1 MRLGVLYSRV
11 RPEEKLLF
19 RELERRRAEVELLDD
34 RKVVLS
40 FGGASALEPAFDFDV
55 VFDRSLSHSRAL
67 VHLRVLA
74 DRGVPT
80 VNRIDVVENCG
91 DKLRTSSLLQAAGV
105 PTPDTRV
112 ASTPG
117 AALRAIEELGYP
129 AVLKPTVGSWGRL
142 IARINDRDAAEA
154 LFEHKATLGGYQ
166 HSIFYL
172 QRYVDKPERDIR
184 AFVVAGE
191 TICAIYRQAPHWIT
205 NTARGGAAENCPV
218 TPETRRVVRASL
230 GAPSEAGW
238 SRSTSWKTPTA
249 DCSCWRVNH
258 TMEFRNSIEPTGVDI
273 PARMIDFVERVAK
286 VGWEAAHCP
295 ADSHQAAP

>member
-1 MRLGVLYSRV
+1 MRIGVLYSRV

-19 RELERRRAEVELLDD
+19 RELERRRADVELIDD
-34 RKVVLS
+34 RKIVLS

-74 DRGVPT
+74 DRRVRT

-112 ASTPG
+112 ASTPE
-117 AALRAIEELGYP
+117 AALQAIEELGYP
-129 AVLKPTVGSWGRL
+129 VVLKPTVGSWGRL
-142 IARINDRDAAEA
+142 IARVNDRDAAEA
-154 LFEHKATLGGYQ
+154 LIEHKTTLGAYQ

-184 AFVVAGE
+184 AFVAGGE
-191 TICAIYRQAPHWIT
+191 TICAIYREAPHWVT
-205 NTARGGAAENCPV
+205 NTARGASTTNCPV
-218 TPETRRVVRASL
+218 TPELATLCRRA
-230 GAPSEAGW
+230 AEAVGGGLVAVDLVEDGD
-238 SRSTSWKTPTA
+238 RGPLVLE
-249 DCSCWRVNH
+249 VNH

-273 PARMIDFVERVAK
+273 PARMVDFVERVAS
-286 VGWEAAHCP
+286 VGWAAAQH
-295 ADSHQAAP
+295 AEEGT

>member
-1 MRLGVLYSRV
+1 MRIGVLYSRV

-19 RELERRRAEVELLDD
+19 REFERRRTEVELLDD

-105 PTPDTRV
+105 PTPDTRF
-112 ASTPG
+112 ASTPE

-184 AFVVAGE
+184 AFVVGGE

-218 TPETRRVVRASL
+218 TPEIEDLCRRASRAVGGGL
-230 GAPSEAGW
+230 VAVDLVEDPDRGPLVLE
-238 SRSTSWKTPTA
+238 
-249 DCSCWRVNH
+249 VNH
-258 TMEFRNSIEPTGVDI
+258 TMEFRNSVEPTGVDI
-273 PARMIDFVERVAK
+273 PARMIDFVERVANA
-286 VGWEAAHCP
+286 GWEAAHG
-295 ADSHQAAP
+295 SEAA

>member
-19 RELERRRAEVELLDD
+19 RELQRRRAEVELLDD

-117 AALRAIEELGYP
+117 AALQAIEELGYP
-129 AVLKPTVGSWGRL
+129 VVLKPTVGSWGRL
-142 IARINDRDAAEA
+142 IARVNDRDAAEA
-154 LFEHKATLGGYQ
+154 LLEHKATLGSYQ

-218 TPETRRVVRASL
+218 TPEIAELCGRASRTVGGGL
-230 GAPSEAGW
+230 VAVDLVEDPDRGLLVLE
-238 SRSTSWKTPTA
+238 
-249 DCSCWRVNH
+249 VNH

-273 PARMIDFVERVAK
+273 PARMIDFVERVAS
-286 VGWEAAHCP
+286 VGWAAAHDS
-295 ADSHQAAP
+295 ADLRQAAP

>member
-1 MRLGVLYSRV
+1 MRIGVLYSRV

-19 RELERRRAEVELLDD
+19 RELERRRADVELIDD

-40 FGGASALEPAFDFDV
+40 FGGASTLEQAFDFDV

-80 VNRIDVVENCG
+80 VNRIEVVENCG

-112 ASTPG
+112 ASTPE
-117 AALRAIEELGYP
+117 AALEAIEELGYP
-129 AVLKPTVGSWGRL
+129 VVLKPTVGSWGRL

-154 LFEHKATLGGYQ
+154 LIEHKSTLGSYQ

-184 AFVVAGE
+184 AFVAGGE
-191 TICAIYRQAPHWIT
+191 TICAIYRKAPHWVT
-205 NTARGGAAENCPV
+205 NTARGARAANCPV
-218 TPETRRVVRASL
+218 TPELGTLCRRSA
-230 GAPSEAGW
+230 EAVGGGLVAVDLVED
-238 SRSTSWKTPTA
+238 RH
-249 DCSCWRVNH
+249 RGLLVLEVNH

-273 PARMIDFVERVAK
+273 PARMIDFVERVAT
-286 VGWEAAHCP
+286 VGWAA
-295 ADSHQAAP
+295 AQHQEGA

>member
-1 MRLGVLYSRV
+1 MRIGVLYSRV

-19 RELERRRAEVELLDD
+19 RELERRRADFELIDD

-40 FGGASALEPAFDFDV
+40 FGGASRLEPAFDFDV

-80 VNRIDVVENCG
+80 VNRIEVVENCG

-112 ASTPG
+112 ASTPE
-117 AALRAIEELGYP
+117 AALAAIEELGYP
-129 AVLKPTVGSWGRL
+129 VVLKPTVGSWGRL

-154 LFEHKATLGGYQ
+154 LIEHKSTLGSYQ
-166 HSIFYL
+166 HSIFYV

-184 AFVVAGE
+184 AFVAGGE
-191 TICAIYRQAPHWIT
+191 TICAIYRKAPHWVT
-205 NTARGGAAENCPV
+205 NTARGASTANCPV
-218 TPETRRVVRASL
+218 TPELATLCRRA
-230 GAPSEAGW
+230 AEAVGGGLVAVDLVED
-238 SRSTSWKTPTA
+238 RDRGPLVLE
-249 DCSCWRVNH
+249 VNH

-273 PARMIDFVERVAK
+273 PARMIDFVERVAT
-286 VGWEAAHCP
+286 VGWAAAQHREG
-295 ADSHQAAP
+295 A

>member
-1 MRLGVLYSRV
+1 MRIGVLYSRV

-19 RELERRRAEVELLDD
+19 RELERRRADIELIDD

-40 FGGASALEPAFDFDV
+40 FGGASRLEPAFDFDV

-74 DRGVPT
+74 DRGVST
-80 VNRIDVVENCG
+80 VNRIEVVENCG

-112 ASTPG
+112 ASTPE
-117 AALRAIEELGYP
+117 AALEAIEELGYP
-129 AVLKPTVGSWGRL
+129 VVLKPTVGSWGRL

-154 LFEHKATLGGYQ
+154 LIEHKSTLGSYQ
-166 HSIFYL
+166 HSIFYV

-184 AFVVAGE
+184 AFVAGGE
-191 TICAIYRQAPHWIT
+191 TICAIYRKASHWVT
-205 NTARGGAAENCPV
+205 NTARGARAANCPV
-218 TPETRRVVRASL
+218 TSELATLCRRA
-230 GAPSEAGW
+230 AEAVGGGLVAVDLLED
-238 SRSTSWKTPTA
+238 R
-249 DCSCWRVNH
+249 DRGLLVLEVNH

-273 PARMIDFVERVAK
+273 PARMIDFVERVAT
-286 VGWEAAHCP
+286 VGWAAAQH
-295 ADSHQAAP
+295 AEEGA

>member
-1 MRLGVLYSRV
+1 MRIGVLYSRV

-19 RELERRRAEVELLDD
+19 RELERRRADVELIDD

-40 FGGASALEPAFDFDV
+40 FGGASTLEPAFDFDV

-80 VNRIDVVENCG
+80 VNRIEVVENCG

-112 ASTPG
+112 ASTPE
-117 AALRAIEELGYP
+117 AALEAIEELGYP
-129 AVLKPTVGSWGRL
+129 VVLKPTVGSWGRL

-154 LFEHKATLGGYQ
+154 LIEHKSTLGSYQ

-184 AFVVAGE
+184 AFVAGGE
-191 TICAIYRQAPHWIT
+191 TICAIYRKAPHWIT
-205 NTARGGAAENCPV
+205 NTARGANTENCQV
-218 TPETRRVVRASL
+218 TPDLAAICRRASDAVGGGL
-230 GAPSEAGW
+230 VAVDLVEDGDRGLLVLE
-238 SRSTSWKTPTA
+238 
-249 DCSCWRVNH
+249 VNH

-273 PARMIDFVERVAK
+273 PARMIDFVERV
-286 VGWEAAHCP
+286 GREGRAAAQGP
-295 ADSHQAAP
+295 EVA

>member
-1 MRLGVLYSRV
+1 MRIGVLYSRV

-19 RELERRRAEVELLDD
+19 RELERRRAEVEQIDD

-40 FGGASALEPAFDFDV
+40 FGGASTLEPAFDFDV

-80 VNRIDVVENCG
+80 VNRIEVVENCG

-112 ASTPG
+112 ASTPE
-117 AALRAIEELGYP
+117 AALEAIEELGYP
-129 AVLKPTVGSWGRL
+129 VVLKPTVGSWGRL

-154 LFEHKATLGGYQ
+154 LIEHKSTLGSYQ

-184 AFVVAGE
+184 AFVAGGE
-191 TICAIYRQAPHWIT
+191 TICAIYRKAAHWVT
-205 NTARGGAAENCPV
+205 NTARGASTANCPV
-218 TPETRRVVRASL
+218 TPELATLCRRA
-230 GAPSEAGW
+230 AEAVGGGLVAVDLVED
-238 SRSTSWKTPTA
+238 RDRGPLVLE
-249 DCSCWRVNH
+249 VNH

-273 PARMIDFVERVAK
+273 PARMIDFVERVAT
-286 VGWEAAHCP
+286 VGWAAAQHREG
-295 ADSHQAAP
+295 A

>member
-1 MRLGVLYSRV
+1 MRIGVLYSRV

-19 RELERRRAEVELLDD
+19 GELERRRADFELIDD

-40 FGGASALEPAFDFDV
+40 FGGASRLEPAFDFDV

-80 VNRIDVVENCG
+80 VNRIEVVENCG

-112 ASTPG
+112 ASTPE
-117 AALRAIEELGYP
+117 AALEAIEELGYP
-129 AVLKPTVGSWGRL
+129 VVLKPTVGSWGRL

-154 LFEHKATLGGYQ
+154 LIEHKSTLGSYQ

-184 AFVVAGE
+184 VFVAGGE
-191 TICAIYRQAPHWIT
+191 TICAIYRKASHWVT
-205 NTARGGAAENCPV
+205 NTARGARAANCPV
-218 TPETRRVVRASL
+218 TSELATLCRRA
-230 GAPSEAGW
+230 AEAVGGGLVAVDLVED
-238 SRSTSWKTPTA
+238 RDRGPLVLE
-249 DCSCWRVNH
+249 VNH

-273 PARMIDFVERVAK
+273 PARMIDFVERVAT
-286 VGWEAAHCP
+286 VGWAAAQHREG
-295 ADSHQAAP
+295 A

>member
-1 MRLGVLYSRV
+1 MRIGVLYSRV

-19 RELERRRAEVELLDD
+19 RELERRRADFELIDD

-40 FGGASALEPAFDFDV
+40 FGGASRLEPAFDFDV

-67 VHLRVLA
+67 VQLRVLA

-80 VNRIDVVENCG
+80 VNRIEVVENCG

-112 ASTPG
+112 ASTPE
-117 AALRAIEELGYP
+117 AALEAIEELGYP
-129 AVLKPTVGSWGRL
+129 VVLKPTVGSWGRL

-154 LFEHKATLGGYQ
+154 LIEHKSTLGSYQ

-184 AFVVAGE
+184 AFVAGGE
-191 TICAIYRQAPHWIT
+191 TICAIYRKASHWVT
-205 NTARGGAAENCPV
+205 NTARGARAANCPV
-218 TPETRRVVRASL
+218 TSELATLCRRA
-230 GAPSEAGW
+230 AEAVGGGLVAVDLLED
-238 SRSTSWKTPTA
+238 R
-249 DCSCWRVNH
+249 DRGLLVLEVNH

-273 PARMIDFVERVAK
+273 PARMIDFVERVAT
-286 VGWEAAHCP
+286 VGWAAAQH
-295 ADSHQAAP
+295 AEEGA

>member
-1 MRLGVLYSRV
+1 MRIGVLYSRV

-19 RELERRRAEVELLDD
+19 RELERRRADFELIDD

-40 FGGASALEPAFDFDV
+40 FGGASRLEPAFDFDV

-80 VNRIDVVENCG
+80 VNRIEVVENCG

-112 ASTPG
+112 ASTPE
-117 AALRAIEELGYP
+117 AALAAIEELGYP
-129 AVLKPTVGSWGRL
+129 VVLKPTVGSWGRL

-154 LFEHKATLGGYQ
+154 LIEHKSTLGSYQ
-166 HSIFYL
+166 HSIFYV

-184 AFVVAGE
+184 AFVAGGE
-191 TICAIYRQAPHWIT
+191 TICAIYRKAPHWVT
-205 NTARGGAAENCPV
+205 NTARGVSTANCPV
-218 TPETRRVVRASL
+218 TPELATLCRRA
-230 GAPSEAGW
+230 AEAVGGGLVAVDLVED
-238 SRSTSWKTPTA
+238 RDRGPLVLE
-249 DCSCWRVNH
+249 VNH

-273 PARMIDFVERVAK
+273 PARMIDFVERVAT
-286 VGWEAAHCP
+286 VGWAAAQHREG
-295 ADSHQAAP
+295 A

>member
-1 MRLGVLYSRV
+1 MRIGVLYSRV

-19 RELERRRAEVELLDD
+19 RELERRRADFELIDD

-40 FGGASALEPAFDFDV
+40 FGGASRLEPAFDFDV

-80 VNRIDVVENCG
+80 VNRIEVVENCG

-112 ASTPG
+112 ASTPE
-117 AALRAIEELGYP
+117 AALAAIEELGYP
-129 AVLKPTVGSWGRL
+129 VVLKPTVGSWGRL

-154 LFEHKATLGGYQ
+154 LIEHKSTLGSYQ
-166 HSIFYL
+166 HSIFYV

-184 AFVVAGE
+184 AFVAGGE
-191 TICAIYRQAPHWIT
+191 TICAIYRKAPHWVT
-205 NTARGGAAENCPV
+205 NTARGASTANCPV
-218 TPETRRVVRASL
+218 TSELATLCRRA
-230 GAPSEAGW
+230 AEAVGGGLVAVDLVED
-238 SRSTSWKTPTA
+238 RDRGPLVLE
-249 DCSCWRVNH
+249 VNH

-273 PARMIDFVERVAK
+273 PARMIDFVERVAT
-286 VGWEAAHCP
+286 VGWAAAQHREG
-295 ADSHQAAP
+295 A